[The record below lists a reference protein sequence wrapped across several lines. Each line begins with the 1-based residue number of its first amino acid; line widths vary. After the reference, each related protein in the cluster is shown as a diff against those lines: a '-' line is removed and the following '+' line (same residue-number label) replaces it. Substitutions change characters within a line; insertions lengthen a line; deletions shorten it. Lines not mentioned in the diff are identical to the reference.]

1 MSRSHAAAATP
12 LLAWLDSLTEIEAT
26 QWDATATSVGFYSS
40 HLWLRGYEADP
51 NSKARYLTITDSGA
65 ELLAAIPAYTVTH
78 ERNRRYRLDGLDL
91 KPASAALPQVFCSRR
106 GYQAGVLISPALT
119 EEARAEALELMR
131 AALAAEED
139 ACSPVWFYV
148 PDRLIEDVLTC
159 CVAPRKVKIDVDAA
173 VEVPPGGFEEY
184 AARLPT
190 HRRGHVRAERRRFL
204 RAGYDVAIEPL
215 LAIADEAAPLL
226 AQLEWKYG
234 SSNPLEHYLHYV
246 HRLASADDPGIAL
259 TCRRRGK
266 LVAFCHCYLFGGT
279 TWLRIGGFDYP
290 QLQNAYEYFNM
301 AFFELIEFSAQRGC
315 TRLHLGMG
323 SLEAKVNHGAAT
335 EDLWLVEF
343 DRRRSPL
350 SA

>member
-1 MSRSHAAAATP
+1 MTKAHAVAVTP
-12 LLAWLDSLTEIEAT
+12 QVAWLGSLAEIEAI
-26 QWDATATSVGFYSS
+26 QWNATAASVGFYSS
-40 HLWLRGYEADP
+40 HLWLRGYETDP
-51 NSKARYLTITDSGA
+51 NSQARYLTVTDNRG
-65 ELLAAIPAYTVTH
+65 ELRAAVPTYTVTH
-78 ERNRRYRLDGLDL
+78 ETNRRYRLDGLNF
-91 KPASAALPQVFCSRR
+91 KPATAALPKVLGSRR
-106 GYQAGVLISPALT
+106 GYQAGVLVSPGLT
-119 EEARAEALELMR
+119 DESRAAALELMR
-131 AALAAEED
+131 AALAEEED
-139 ACSPVWFYV
+139 AYGPVWFYV
-148 PDRLIEDVLTC
+148 PDRLLKDVLAC

-173 VEVPPGGFEEY
+173 VDVPTGGFEEY

-204 RAGYDVAIEPL
+204 RVGYDVAIEPL
-215 LAIADEAAPLL
+215 AVIADEAAPLL

-246 HRLASADDPGIAL
+246 HRLASAGDPGIAL
-259 TCRRRGK
+259 TCRRRGR

-279 TWLRIGGFDYP
+279 TWLRMGGFDYP

-301 AFFELIEFSAQRGC
+301 AFFELIELSAQHGC

-343 DRRRSPL
+343 DQRRSL
-350 SA
+350 LGG